1 MHVLLLVCA
10 APGTRVPYCGQSPA
24 PYTLFMSGRRQGW
37 ARFLRSCASTTG
49 ISVQRHHSRS
59 PPQHEHDTARP
70 PRETSSRGSVR
81 RSPVGAPP
89 MRASASCVR
98 WISLHADCRARFA
111 ETRGQR
117 RTEWTTGRPG
127 DTGTT
132 TTTTTTSAAG
142 EVDDETPV
150 STAPSAASIEAVV
163 PKWADWRTEAR
174 TTITGGGSRGA
185 DY

>member
-1 MHVLLLVCA
+1 MLLVCA

-89 MRASASCVR
+89 LRASASCVR

-111 ETRGQR
+111 ETHGQR

-132 TTTTTTSAAG
+132 TTTTTT
-142 EVDDETPV
+142 PPLP
-150 STAPSAASIEAVV
+150 APPRAPARSGRMTVV
-163 PKWADWRTEAR
+163 YGAWK
-174 TTITGGGSRGA
+174 GGTLEQQL
-185 DY
+185 